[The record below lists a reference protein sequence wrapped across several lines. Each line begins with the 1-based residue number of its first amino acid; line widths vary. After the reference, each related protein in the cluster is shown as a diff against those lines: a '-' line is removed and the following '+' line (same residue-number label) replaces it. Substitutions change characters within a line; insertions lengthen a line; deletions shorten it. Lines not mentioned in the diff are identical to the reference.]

1 MVPEQSVT
9 GLEPLQMPDARMT
22 YPPVSPAVVM
32 PLIRLWMRRAVEAPE
47 QLIVPLFR
55 RLPETLLLGLMRISD
70 TEQPLL
76 AVVMK
81 MVDVALVDVVVSCCF
96 CSTRLCSRKDC
107 CVICRVRAWFCTV
120 RV

>member
-1 MVPEQSVT
+1 MVPEQPVT

-47 QLIVPLFR
+47 QLIVPPFR
-55 RLPETLLLGLMRISD
+55 RLPEALLPGLMRISA

-76 AVVMK
+76 AAVMK
-81 MVDVALVDVVVSCCF
+81 IVVVASVVVVVSCFC
-96 CSTRLCSRKDC
+96 CSTRACNRKDC